1 MTAKDIELIL
11 AQNIETGEVSVKAN
25 QPLSF
30 NIMLRLYL
38 VALKGLKDNLL
49 RKVESSSGEELIKLA
64 FGEAY
69 QEKIKEAIKDEAAI
83 KEEVLEKMEGEMYD
97 MLNLSI
103 SNFLDSEFPRIN
115 SKLSLTEE
123 AAKAAGLDRSA
134 KTEELVEAEKKFI
147 DEHPDIAAQTQE
159 LQPTEVKDFDKEG
172 GQLNREQ
179 RRALKFKK
187 K

>member
-1 MTAKDIELIL
+1 MTAKQIELTL
-11 AQNIETGEVSVKAN
+11 TQNNETGEISVKAN
-25 QPLSF
+25 QPVSF
-30 NIMLRLYL
+30 NIMLRMYL

-49 RKVESSSGEELIKLA
+49 NKVESSDRDSLIKMA

-69 QEKIKEAIKDEAAI
+69 QEKV
-83 KEEVLEKMEGEMYD
+83 KEEAPEEAELKEKILEQMEGEMYD
-97 MLNLSI
+97 MLNMSI
-103 SNFLDSEFPRIN
+103 SNFLDTEFPRIN

-123 AAKAAGLDRSA
+123 AAKEAGLDRTA
-134 KTEELVEAEKKFI
+134 KPEELVEAEKKFI
-147 DEHPDIAAQTQE
+147 NEHPDIAAKTQE

-179 RRALKFKK
+179 RRTLKFKK